1 MSIVRKTGSAAA
13 ELNSPEKKALKKNAA
28 AVFNALSLHGDDNDM
43 IDHLI
48 NFGRC

>member
-13 ELNSPEKKALKKNAA
+13 ELNSPEKRALKENAA
-28 AVFNALSLHGDDNDM
+28 AVFNALSLYGDDNDM